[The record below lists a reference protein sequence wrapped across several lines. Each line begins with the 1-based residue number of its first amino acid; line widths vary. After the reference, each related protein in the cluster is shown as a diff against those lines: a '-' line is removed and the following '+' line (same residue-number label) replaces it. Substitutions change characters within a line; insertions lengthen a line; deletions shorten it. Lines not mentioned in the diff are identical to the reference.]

1 MPSQGPRLP
10 SGIHD
15 FKCASCPAMFMSRA
29 TAPHIYDYVVLCNI
43 AYLCW
48 VVTCWGAPNLGGTE
62 GTGDQHVPWSICQAA
77 DTLGG
82 FCQRLPRL
90 VYQSHAFDL
99 GGIDLGS
106 DFQAHT
112 EGLFQLV
119 FKEAAILLGLD
130 QLLLK
135 AMLWGKT

>member
-1 MPSQGPRLP
+1 VHPILVKQEAQVTSMYRGAFARQRALQG
-10 SGIHD
+10 D
-15 FKCASCPAMFMSRA
+15 FASDCTRRW
-29 TAPHIYDYVVLCNI
+29 TN
-43 AYLCW
+43 
-48 VVTCWGAPNLGGTE
+48 
-62 GTGDQHVPWSICQAA
+62 
-77 DTLGG
+77 DT
-82 FCQRLPRL
+82 R
-90 VYQSHAFDL
+90 SDL

>member
-1 MPSQGPRLP
+1 VLPGFGIMLVFTFTYAYLGATPTMRAGLNGLGP
-10 SGIHD
+10 
-15 FKCASCPAMFMSRA
+15 
-29 TAPHIYDYVVLCNI
+29 VVLGI
-43 AYLCW
+43 FTVAVYRLGRAS
-48 VVTCWGAPNLGGTE
+48 VTTIP
-62 GTGDQHVPWSICQAA
+62 
-77 DTLGG
+77 
-82 FCQRLPRL
+82 
-90 VYQSHAFDL
+90 DL